1 MRLIRLTETLNK
13 TGLSRSTLYDLTLR
27 GEFPAQVKLFKDGR
41 AVAWI
46 ESEIDDWIKSRV
58 IASRGGTG
66 GAQ

>member
-27 GEFPAQVKLFKDGR
+27 GEFPAQVKLSKDGR

-58 IASRGGTG
+58 TASRGGTG